1 MQPGYKIIFQY
12 GLTGLLRRKS
22 AFWETVSGDFCYAA
36 RKLGVEPASSAVV
49 EDALVGVRAA
59 KRGGFG
65 LVVGID
71 RTEGQIDLS
80 KSGADLVVTDLE
92 KTLGI
97 DKKDLFCLSEVVK
110 IMRNSRRKGAPE
122 DAYPFEEWRLVRNI

>member
-1 MQPGYKIIFQY
+1 M
-12 GLTGLLRRKS
+12 
-22 AFWETVSGDFCYAA
+22 
-36 RKLGVEPASSAVV
+36 
-49 EDALVGVRAA
+49 RAA

-97 DKKDLFCLSEVVK
+97 DKNRPVLSE
-110 IMRNSRRKGAPE
+110 RGRQNHAE
-122 DAYPFEEWRLVRNI
+122 